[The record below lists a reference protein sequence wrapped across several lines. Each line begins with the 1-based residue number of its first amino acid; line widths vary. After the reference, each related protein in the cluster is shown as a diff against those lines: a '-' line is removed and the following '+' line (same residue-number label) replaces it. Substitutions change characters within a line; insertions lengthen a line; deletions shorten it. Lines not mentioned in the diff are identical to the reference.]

1 MTNSCAHLSVTDE
14 KLSLYACK
22 KCITGIGGTVNTV
35 G

>member
-1 MTNSCAHLSVTDE
+1 MTNSYVHLNVTDE